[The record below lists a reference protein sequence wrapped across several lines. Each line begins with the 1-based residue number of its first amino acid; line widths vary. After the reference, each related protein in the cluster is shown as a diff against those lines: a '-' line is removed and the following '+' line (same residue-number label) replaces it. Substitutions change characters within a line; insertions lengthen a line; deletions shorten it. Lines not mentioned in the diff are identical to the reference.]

1 MLVLG
6 CQSCQLLILVSKIN
20 KAFEF
25 NVEPISDDHH
35 WRVISKFNKILK
47 LGEEI
52 KDSLDPPFAGTT
64 PMRDFEAALISK
76 LCMMSGATTAL
87 ALGAPSMQ

>member
-1 MLVLG
+1 M
-6 CQSCQLLILVSKIN
+6 
-20 KAFEF
+20 
-25 NVEPISDDHH
+25 
-35 WRVISKFNKILK
+35 ISKFNKILK
-47 LGEEI
+47 LREEI

-76 LCMMSGATTAL
+76 LCMMSSATTAL